1 MVGDFVDSS
10 SVLPREEEGDIED
23 APVRTVTA
31 LSCSTDGNMV
41 GSSVLNKEEAVLDL
55 DSGPIL
61 IVGDFVDN
69 PSVLARED
77 VESGPFVIEGF
88 NVVVKAPIKVWV
100 SWAGSSVIVVF
111 VVESEVGEAT
121 VCEEDDV
128 MACTAEG
135 ADVLKFP
142 SVAMSLS
149 AAVFSSVVE
158 ELKTWTP
165 DSSV

>member
-1 MVGDFVDSS
+1 MAF
-10 SVLPREEEGDIED
+10 SVLI
-23 APVRTVTA
+23 V
-31 LSCSTDGNMV
+31 
-41 GSSVLNKEEAVLDL
+41 SSA
-55 DSGPIL
+55 
-61 IVGDFVDN
+61 
-69 PSVLARED
+69 
-77 VESGPFVIEGF
+77 ESGPFDIEGF

-128 MACTAEG
+128 MAWTAEG

-149 AAVFSSVVE
+149 AAVFSLVVA